1 MPNVAG
7 GVPGSNGL
15 GRNDH
20 DRRHAG
26 GFEMQDERKPADRQD
41 AVKPESDD
49 LRVDEP
55 DPIDEAAD
63 ESFPASDPP
72 SWAPLHSGSPTDP
85 DREADKR

>member
-26 GFEMQDERKPADRQD
+26 GFEMQDERKPAGRQD

-85 DREADKR
+85 DRETDKR

>member
-26 GFEMQDERKPADRQD
+26 GFEMQDERKPADQQD

-72 SWAPLHSGSPTDP
+72 SWSPLHSGEPSDP
-85 DREADKR
+85 DREAGNR

>member
-1 MPNVAG
+1 MPNVAR

-85 DREADKR
+85 DRETDKR